1 MDASILKS
9 KVLDFVDRRR
19 RLLIGVGVALIGII
33 PALIS
38 LFFIAVIL
46 IGLLGL
52 DAATVSN
59 Q

>member
-1 MDASILKS
+1 MAVRQALVYKS
-9 KVLDFVDRRR
+9 TLRA
-19 RLLIGVGVALIGII
+19 VGVVLIGII